1 MGGGLSFTVDQ
12 SWVFLCF
19 HHLPFPFLG
28 NLLPTVHPERV
39 FLCVGQPELMHTF
52 VFVAHLLTNVF
63 FFYYFVYLVCISTK
77 NCLCEWQEPGINL
90 INFLLT

>member
-39 FLCVGQPELMHTF
+39 FLCVGQPELTHAF

-63 FFYYFVYLVCISTK
+63 FFIILCILYVSALRIVFVNGKSL
-77 NCLCEWQEPGINL
+77 E
-90 INFLLT
+90 